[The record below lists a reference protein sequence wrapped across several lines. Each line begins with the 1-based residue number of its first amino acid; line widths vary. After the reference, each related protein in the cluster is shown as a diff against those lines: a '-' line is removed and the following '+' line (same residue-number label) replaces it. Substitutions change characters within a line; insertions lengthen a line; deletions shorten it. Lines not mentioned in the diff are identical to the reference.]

1 MNGPQGLTSAPQPR
15 KYILKETNTNRNW
28 TPYSTP
34 VHTPTLHCI
43 QMFRFVEII
52 EKLKVNITET
62 KGYDLLLNVLGLGV
76 PGTHFFDQ
84 VSEAIPLTACGGKY
98 FFRSSGA

>member
-1 MNGPQGLTSAPQPR
+1 MDPKVSHPPPSPENIFSRKQTQIEIGHPPPPLFTPQ
-15 KYILKETNTNRNW
+15 
-28 TPYSTP
+28 
-34 VHTPTLHCI
+34 HCI
-43 QMFRFVEII
+43 QMFRSVEII

-76 PGTHFFDQ
+76 PGTHYSDQ